1 MSTSDF
7 DTLLS
12 SKHTSGKMAFFVTLL
27 ILHVQTCCALLL
39 QSEDQR
45 LNQHSVITPADIYS
59 QFTSKQELKSILK
72 RPSIEGKDQGNL
84 RDKLSLSTQ
93 DSADK
98 KDSEAKIHKDEF
110 DFQKVINLLLQLIL
124 LLLRS
129 LHCNCLIILLI
140 KFRLRHV

>member
-1 MSTSDF
+1 MQQT
-7 DTLLS
+7 
-12 SKHTSGKMAFFVTLL
+12 H
-27 ILHVQTCCALLL
+27 LHLARWHFLCNFINPTYVQTCCALLL

-59 QFTSKQELKSILK
+59 QFTPKQELKSILK
-72 RPSIEGKDQGNL
+72 RPSIEGKDQVNL
-84 RDKLSLSTQ
+84 RDNLSPSTQ

-124 LLLRS
+124 LLLWS
-129 LHCNCLIILLI
+129 LHCNCLIFLLI
-140 KFRLRHV
+140 KF

>member
-7 DTLLS
+7 DTLLC
-12 SKHTSGKMAFFVTLL
+12 SKHTYIWQDGIFCNFINPTY
-27 ILHVQTCCALLL
+27 VQTCCALLL

-59 QFTSKQELKSILK
+59 QFTPKQELKSILK
-72 RPSIEGKDQGNL
+72 RPSIEGKDEGNL
-84 RDKLSLSTQ
+84 RDKLSPSTQ

-98 KDSEAKIHKDEF
+98 KDSEAKIHEDEF

-140 KFRLRHV
+140 KF